1 MWWPPALSCPD
12 VSAEDAVCSKWC
24 SDDFIEFSEPHSL
37 DINWNSEQQEHV
49 HEQKKMHFCLCVEPP
64 TFYSCLLLHRNV
76 CYVTY
81 TTRWWRNRGIDKY
94 NNWLASLKTQHSIIK
109 QVEILHNLIWV
120 RKKWLSTF
128 LPSGICWVLWGTV
141 KPAFSWLVV
150 HLKQSDWQKGNGFI
164 YVFFSIGLKCNLS
177 HI

>member
-1 MWWPPALSCPD
+1 MTSSTLLP
-12 VSAEDAVCSKWC
+12 WC
-24 SDDFIEFSEPHSL
+24 ISWRCCVLQMVQRRFHRVFRASFTRYKLEFRTTGTCT
-37 DINWNSEQQEHV
+37 WA
-49 HEQKKMHFCLCVEPP
+49 KKMHFCLCVEPP

-164 YVFFSIGLKCNLS
+164 YVFFFHRTKM
-177 HI
+177 